1 MAAGLGYIEFTT
13 GDILTAA
20 SANGYLA
27 SQTVMVFADSS
38 ARTTAI
44 TSPQEG
50 MVSYLKNTDAI
61 EYYSGSAWVALN
73 DADAIQNTIVD
84 AKGDLIAATAADTPA
99 RLAVGTNGQVLTADS
114 TAATGLKWAT
124 PGTGAGWTLLSTTSL
139 SGAKT
144 VVNTINQ
151 GYSQLM
157 ISVEDYV
164 SAAAS
169 SCYFRLN
176 DDSTTN
182 AHHRYNFVLQD
193 STTNTSVG
201 FDTQVYFT
209 YGTLAPSDNNNSFV
223 INLPVYA
230 NTTSRKLWNYTAEL
244 QNNSSQRELTFGNGA
259 YNSAPAITSI
269 AIGTTSTWSQGT
281 VKVYGC

>member
-20 SANGYLA
+20 AANGYLA
-27 SQTVMVFADSS
+27 SQTVMVFANAA
-38 ARTTAI
+38 ARTSAI
-44 TSPQEG
+44 ASPQEG
-50 MVSYLKNTDAI
+50 MISFLKDSDSLQYYTGSTWTNVDTGVSPLT
-61 EYYSGSAWVALN
+61 
-73 DADAIQNTIVD
+73 T
-84 AKGDLIAATAADTPA
+84 KGDIYGYSTTNA
-99 RLAVGTNGQVLTADS
+99 RVPIGTNGQVLTADS
-114 TAATGLKWAT
+114 TQALGLKWAT
-124 PGTGAGWTLLSTTSL
+124 PAASAGWTLLSTTTL

-144 VVNTINQ
+144 TINTINQ
-151 GYSQLM
+151 GYSEIM
-157 ISVEDYV
+157 VSVEDYF

-176 DDSTTN
+176 DDSTAN

-223 INLPVYA
+223 IKLPVYS
-230 NTTSRKLWNYTAEL
+230 NTTSRKTWSYTAEL
-244 QNNSSQRELTFGNGA
+244 QNNSGQRELTFGNGA

-281 VKVYGC
+281 VKIYGC